1 MHADN
6 NETNAV
12 ESWCVI
18 WYLGAFGSLVCF
30 FLIITCTE
38 LFFGNPLYRDNN
50 LNAFVQSIVS
60 AENKPYMPETPPP
73 PYHLFAPP
81 DYYETVQKADSEK
94 RRSLD
99 VFVVP
104 VHTGRFKVDPPPQ
117 FEETDSKIIDDQLN
131 TVIVRTGKLNP
142 GE

>member
-1 MHADN
+1 MCAGN
-6 NETNAV
+6 SESNVV

-50 LNAFVQSIVS
+50 LNAFVQSIMS
-60 AENKPYMPETPPP
+60 NENKSYVPETPPP

-81 DYYETVQKADSEK
+81 DYYETIQKTESDK
-94 RRSLD
+94 RKSLD

-104 VHTGRFKVDPPPQ
+104 VHAGKCSPDPPR
-117 FEETDSKIIDDQLN
+117 FEEVTRKMVDDKLS
-131 TVIVRTGKLNP
+131 VVVVAGKSNP
-142 GE
+142 VE